1 VGAPLK
7 RNVMPLVISMKVRFL
22 KNVTI
27 IFSLLISGSSIVAQ
41 PDRIGTFQYRRETS
55 GHVARLIFRTRSF
68 DSAKNKVGYDDKIGN
83 TVNGRKAYGAESVPK
98 AEITSFI
105 VFFDGERVQV
115 PRQLYSDCYDP
126 NFGNEYIKL
135 SFSRDFSKLSVSMS
149 GSDGAGGYEVVW
161 VIRRNGRAFRFF
173 KPAF

>member
-1 VGAPLK
+1 
-7 RNVMPLVISMKVRFL
+7 MPLLISMKVPVV
-22 KNVTI
+22 KKVTI
-27 IFSLLISGSSIVAQ
+27 IFSLLLTGSSITAQ
-41 PDRIGTFQYRRETS
+41 PERIGTFQSRRRTS
-55 GHVARLIFRTRSF
+55 GHVAKVVFRTRSF

-83 TVNGRKAYGAESVPK
+83 TVNGRKAYGAEGVPK
-98 AEITSFI
+98 AEIVSLK
-105 VFFDGERVQV
+105 VFFNGEEVQV

-135 SFSRDFSKLSVSMS
+135 SFSRDFSKLFVSMS

-161 VIRRNGRAFRFF
+161 VIRRNGRASRFF